1 MRSFVIFVLAINKN
15 KFTTMDMNTNV
26 LGHEPLTLS
35 EKALSH
41 LNTARKWS
49 KFLAIY
55 GFINCG
61 FIIIM
66 GIGMFG
72 MQVIFNL
79 QKEVSLPF
87 PLFIVI
93 GIIYIIL
100 GVVCFFPSLYLYKFS
115 NNAGNLVNFRNQN
128 RVDETFNYL
137 AKFYK
142 FVGIFVIITLA
153 LYLVALPFIIF
164 FNMSS
169 QLFQ

>member
-1 MRSFVIFVLAINKN
+1 
-15 KFTTMDMNTNV
+15 
-26 LGHEPLTLS
+26 
-35 EKALSH
+35 
-41 LNTARKWS
+41 
-49 KFLAIY
+49 
-55 GFINCG
+55 
-61 FIIIM
+61 
-66 GIGMFG
+66 MFG